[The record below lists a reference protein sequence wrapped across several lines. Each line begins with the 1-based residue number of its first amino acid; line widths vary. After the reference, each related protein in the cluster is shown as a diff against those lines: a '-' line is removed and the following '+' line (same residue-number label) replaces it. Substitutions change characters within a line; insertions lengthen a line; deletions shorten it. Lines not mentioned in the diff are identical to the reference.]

1 VSGADHLQLNYLDLK
16 DAAPETTKSTECT
29 NPRAPISDYVPAGA
43 PSNFC
48 YESAAGADHII
59 APQSRIV
66 FYYEI
71 YSGPTQD
78 TGDYLD
84 GYSFVPA
91 VGKNE
96 LSCTIVS
103 RTTGKPDV
111 NSPYVCSVSWGDSNP
126 HSIDPQ
132 PHWVLTQ
139 KPTVVVDGGTDPVDK
154 VKAAM
159 KDVLDT
165 CGRGLPN
172 CTADA
177 TNQTVFKVPE
187 GAGWRV
193 LGKPYVNGTKD
204 NVEYE
209 YKDGWRLS
217 WKDSLKFEAEY
228 DFSKVIPKLGLKVS
242 TAYEH
247 VWGSEASSGLTYRM
261 TIQPGEIGVFFLQPG
276 YLAVTGNFEVVYPEK
291 VEIVKNVT
299 INYPLSDT
307 YKPSDAVPTWI
318 YDGVVIGCTMP
329 ATSNEP
335 VQSGNTVCP
344 GGKLTEAEVV
354 HH

>member
-1 VSGADHLQLNYLDLK
+1 MSGANHLQLRYLDLK
-16 DAAPETTKSTECT
+16 DAAPEKGESTECT
-29 NPRAPISDYVPAGA
+29 DPHAPIPEYVPAAA
-43 PSNFC
+43 PNNFC
-48 YESAAGADHII
+48 YESKAGASHIV

-71 YSGPTQD
+71 YSSPSQD
-78 TGDYLD
+78 SGDYLD
-84 GYSFVPA
+84 GYAFVPA

-96 LSCTIVS
+96 LSCTIVN
-103 RTTGKPDV
+103 RTTEKVDP
-111 NSPYVCSVSWGDSNP
+111 NAPYTCSTSWGDSNP

-139 KPTVVVDGGTDPVDK
+139 KPTVVVDGETDPVDK

-165 CGRGLPN
+165 CGHGLSN

-177 TNQTVFKVPE
+177 TNQKVFKVPE

-204 NVEYE
+204 KVTYE
-209 YKDGWRLS
+209 YKDGWKLS

-228 DFSKVIPKLGLKVS
+228 DFSKTFPKLGFKIS
-242 TAYEH
+242 SAYEH
-247 VWGSEASSGLTYRM
+247 VWGSEANSELTYRM
-261 TIQPGEIGVFFLQPG
+261 TIEPGDIGVFFLQPG
-276 YLAVTGNFEVVYPEK
+276 YLAVTGNFQVVYPDK

-329 ATSNEP
+329 ASQNEP

-344 GGKLTEAEVV
+344 GGKLTEAQVV
-354 HH
+354 H